1 MEWKRVG
8 GGGGGGVESDKN
20 ELKIHINLKTGSL
33 IWRWTTGART
43 MFSLTEVL
51 SLFVF
56 TVK

>member
-1 MEWKRVG
+1 MEK